1 MGIGVDDLESI
12 ALATE
17 RSNDMRTVLLCR
29 DGADQQHLATVLAG
43 AGLLDAIVVES
54 RGNARRTKLLKTF
67 RSARPWLAPIKALD
81 VLALVL
87 YGNWSEKLLAQRL
100 AVSGYPAGIRRIDIG
115 NANDPA
121 SVEILRELRP
131 DVLVVLGTGILR
143 RPVLEV
149 ATSYSLNVH
158 NGRLPEYRNVYG
170 DFWALA
176 NNDPEH
182 VGSTIF
188 HLDPGVDTGDIALAE
203 SIQMW
208 PWRSLGA
215 IKVAN
220 SRLRARLVVAAI
232 EKARVGELP
241 HIPQCNENARSW
253 YPPTAAQLLR
263 GLWQI
268 RRNRRKATR
277 SSVSPPTPT
286 TPRLQIARPSLRR
299 GGWDELE
306 QWDIWH
312 IVQIVRR
319 IMRPPLPPS

>member
-1 MGIGVDDLESI
+1 
-12 ALATE
+12 
-17 RSNDMRTVLLCR
+17 MRTVLLCR
-29 DGADQQHLATVLAG
+29 DGADQRYLATVLAG
-43 AGLLDAIVVES
+43 ERVLDAIVVES

-67 RSARPWLAPIKALD
+67 RSGRPWLAPIKALD

-100 AVSGYPAGIRRIDIG
+100 AVSGYPAGVTRIDIG

-170 DFWALA
+170 DFWALV
-176 NNDPEH
+176 NNDPAH

-188 HLDPGVDTGDIALAE
+188 HLDPGIDTGDIALAE
-203 SIQMW
+203 SVQMW

-215 IKVAN
+215 IKVSN
-220 SRLRARLVVAAI
+220 SRLRARLVVAAL
-232 EKARVGELP
+232 KAAQAGELP
-241 HIPQCNENARSW
+241 RIPQGNENARNW
-253 YPPTAAQLLR
+253 PPPSAIELLR
-263 GLWQI
+263 GFWQI
-268 RRNRRKATR
+268 RRNRRQATLATVGPLA
-277 SSVSPPTPT
+277 SATSG
-286 TPRLQIARPSLRR
+286 LQVVRPSLAR

-306 QWDIWH
+306 QWDVWH
-312 IVQIVRR
+312 IFHIIRR
-319 IMRPPLPPS
+319 IMRPPLPPR